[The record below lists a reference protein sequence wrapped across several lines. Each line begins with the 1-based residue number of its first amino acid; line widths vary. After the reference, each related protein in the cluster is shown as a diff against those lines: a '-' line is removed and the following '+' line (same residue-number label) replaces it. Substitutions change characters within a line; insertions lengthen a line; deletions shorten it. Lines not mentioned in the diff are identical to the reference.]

1 MLFSKKHKIGD
12 TISQLRKEKGWTQA
26 ELANKL
32 QVSDKAVSKWESNKG
47 EPSIEFLPILA
58 QLFDVSLDYL
68 MTGKEKEDKIITISR
83 LELCAKKD
91 DVAMYR
97 NFKIDS
103 DYKDEN
109 GKTIFNYVFDYESK
123 KLFTYLIEN
132 NEFFT
137 YIEYYGDDS
146 KTMEKFYYMEIL
158 CNDKN
163 IINDLLKLDYIN
175 ATNNTGL
182 DDRVY
187 RYINYKNTGLKI
199 VRNCLS
205 DRIIDKIVYDKN
217 LNKAIKDT
225 MIPEKIFSNT
235 NLPISFPY
243 IIYYVIRKKDYKLAL
258 SLLKKSLEYNE
269 KQADQDK
276 NDFNNVYGRG
286 INYYKNFVNLPKEV
300 FDNLLENEQ
309 YDLIDIANKVNTKKY
324 GINHRPN
331 LFQMTQYDIDSNKI
345 NHNSK
350 LSKKEKDLQLCIHNG
365 IICLDELIAL
375 NDYDLYEKT
384 LKKYPANE
392 YEIIFEAIKNKD
404 YRKIFEY
411 AVQHSIT
418 SIIDAIRNKK
428 LDLIEENF
436 CKYIRSKHSPSY
448 GSNKIIL
455 SSDIN
460 KEYYTIYKR
469 NFGLLN
475 IKDKDN
481 ELSYQKFIDMK
492 NKVILSKVLDK
503 DIRFIEKA
511 CKTATQK
518 ELDEALTKI
527 APNNFKG
534 IKILLNAGAKL
545 HKTWRED
552 DGWGYIVDRDEID
565 EIGTEIL
572 KKKINDILKEKK

>member
-109 GKTIFNYVFDYESK
+109 GKTIFHYVFDYESK

-392 YEIIFEAIKNKD
+392 YEVIFKAINDKD
-404 YRKIFEY
+404 YKKIFEY

-418 SIIDAIRNKK
+418 NIIDVIRNKK

>member
-109 GKTIFNYVFDYESK
+109 GKTIFHYVFDYESK

-258 SLLKKSLEYNE
+258 FLLKKSLEYNE

-511 CKTATQK
+511 GKTATQK

>member
-109 GKTIFNYVFDYESK
+109 GKTIFHYVFDYESK

-217 LNKAIKDT
+217 LNKEIKNT
-225 MIPEKIFSNT
+225 MIPEKISSDT

-243 IIYYVIRKKDYKLAL
+243 IIFYVMKKKDYKLAKI
-258 SLLKKSLEYNE
+258 LLEKSLEYNE
-269 KQADQDK
+269 KQAEQDK
-276 NDFNNVYGRG
+276 LYHSYSMGG
-286 INYYKNFVNLPKEV
+286 LHYYKNFVNLPKEV

-503 DIRFIEKA
+503 DTRFIEKA

-534 IKILLNAGAKL
+534 IKILLDAGAKV
-545 HKTWRED
+545 HKEW
-552 DGWGYIVDRDEID
+552 ID
-565 EIGTEIL
+565 EDGYRHDDIDNIETEIL
-572 KKKINDILKEKK
+572 KKKINDILGGK

>member
-68 MTGKEKEDKIITISR
+68 MAGKEKEDKIITISR

-109 GKTIFNYVFDYESK
+109 GKTIFHYVFDYESK

>member
-12 TISQLRKEKGWTQA
+12 TISHLRKEKGWTQA
-26 ELANKL
+26 ELASKL
-32 QVSDKAVSKWESNKG
+32 LVSDKAVSKWESNKG

-68 MTGKEKEDKIITISR
+68 MTGKEKEDKIITISK

-91 DVAMYR
+91 DVVMYKKL
-97 NFKIDS
+97 NLDV

-109 GKTIFNYVFDYESK
+109 SKTIFHYVFEYESK
-123 KLFTYLIEN
+123 KLFAYL
-132 NEFFT
+132 NEDNSCDTF
-137 YIEYYGDDS
+137 IEYYGDD
-146 KTMEKFYYMEIL
+146 KDMMEKFFYMQIICDNRNL
-158 CNDKN
+158 
-163 IINDLLKLDYIN
+163 INDLVKLDYVDAMNN
-175 ATNNTGL
+175 AGL

-187 RYINYKNTGLKI
+187 EYINYKNTNLKI
-199 VRNCLS
+199 VRKCLS
-205 DRIIDKIVYDKN
+205 DRIIDKIIYDKN
-217 LNKAIKDT
+217 LNKEIKNI
-225 MIPEKIFSNT
+225 MIPEKISSDT

-243 IIYYVIRKKDYKLAL
+243 IIYYVMKKKDYKLAKI
-258 SLLKKSLEYNE
+258 LLEKSLEYNE
-269 KQADQDK
+269 KQAEQDK
-276 NDFNNVYGRG
+276 LYHSYSMGGLR
-286 INYYKNFVNLPKEV
+286 YYKNFVNLPKEV

-309 YDLIDIANKVNTKKY
+309 YELIDIANKVNTKKY
-324 GINHRPN
+324 GINHRPK
-331 LFQMTQYDIDSNKI
+331 LFQLSSYDIESNKI
-345 NHNSK
+345 KHNKK

-392 YEIIFEAIKNKD
+392 YEIIFEMIKNKD
-404 YRKIFEY
+404 YKKIFEY
-411 AVQHSIT
+411 AVQHSI
-418 SIIDAIRNKK
+418 SGIVDALRNKK
-428 LDLIEENF
+428 LDLIEEKF
-436 CKYIRSKHSPSY
+436 CNYIRSKHSPSY

-460 KEYYTIYKR
+460 KEYYTIYNYKR

-475 IKDKDN
+475 IKGKDN

-511 CKTATQK
+511 CKNATQE
-518 ELDEALTKI
+518 ELDEALTRI

-534 IKILLNAGAKL
+534 IKILLDAGAKV
-545 HKTWRED
+545 HKEW
-552 DGWGYIVDRDEID
+552 ID
-565 EIGTEIL
+565 EDGYRHDDIDNIETEIL
-572 KKKINDILKEKK
+572 KKKINDILGGK